1 MPSLNFL
8 YLKNIDKYNP
18 KKSIYVVIMHH
29 DVITE
34 KKHLSEVNE
43 LFIQGKKIELTFKY
57 IKIKFN

>member
-18 KKSIYVVIMHH
+18 KKSFYGVIMHH

-57 IKIKFN
+57 IKTKFN

>member
-18 KKSIYVVIMHH
+18 KKSFYVVIMYH

-43 LFIQGKKIELTFKY
+43 LFIQGKKIEQTFKY
-57 IKIKFN
+57 IKTKFN